1 MLKIIVPGNDFFDDS
16 TQEFVTVGDL
26 VVELEHSLVSL
37 SKWESIYEKPFLAP
51 GEKSSEEI
59 LGYIKTMLIN
69 PEIPSDVFSRLSEDN
84 LSKINEYIDA
94 KMTATW
100 FSEQRGQPK
109 SQEIITSE
117 LIYYWMITFQI
128 PIMCENWHLNR
139 LFTLIR
145 ICNIKNAAPKKM
157 SRSEMAARNRELN
170 AQNRARLGTKG

>member
-16 TQEFVTVGDL
+16 IQEFVTVGDL

-100 FSEQRGQPK
+100 FSEQRGQLK

-157 SRSEMAARNRELN
+157 SRSETAARNRELN